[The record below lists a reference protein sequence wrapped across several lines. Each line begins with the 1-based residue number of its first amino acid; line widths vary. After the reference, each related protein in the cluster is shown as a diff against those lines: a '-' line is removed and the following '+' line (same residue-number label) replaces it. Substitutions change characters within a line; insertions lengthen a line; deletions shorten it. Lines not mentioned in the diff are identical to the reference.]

1 MKKLF
6 TLLSVIML
14 SFSFGYALEK
24 GSVSADPGGS
34 VIDPSNSVTITY
46 NGAGTNFATWAPK
59 CHAHLWLVAK
69 TGETFSKTY
78 TTAWINYNNVGGD
91 PAWNLVP
98 ENQKME
104 KVGSGNTGVYKIT
117 IENLLNYF
125 SVEQADKAK
134 IGQLGI
140 IVRTEWDTSG
150 GKNRTENMFL
160 SVNYNEVPSI
170 TLSLPASVFLDQT
183 ISLNA
188 TPSNVDNPVISYSV
202 KVPGSDSFV
211 AATSPYQPSEIGT
224 YTFKAEVAE
233 SGDPA
238 VLATDTK
245 NVVVKAVPDPIVIK
259 GKVPESWTN
268 PIHLYVYGTS
278 SDGFK
283 TMTKV
288 GDWYTYTFEYET
300 SVNIVFVNGGDWT
313 GGNANQTVNV
323 ENVTA
328 SACYQVNNE
337 ASGKKTVTQVVCD
350 DDNPSVILTVPAL
363 GFVGESIVFDAI
375 SSNVDNPVI
384 SYFVKVPGSESFV
397 AATSPYQPTE
407 IGTYT
412 FKAEVAESGDP
423 AVLAS
428 DTKDVVVHAASSVVV
443 RLKGIPTSW
452 DANDV
457 HVYYWSEGTGDGF
470 RKMDKKE
477 GYYESTFNN
486 KINLGF
492 LFVNGSDWS
501 TEANQSAN
509 AGSNVTEN
517 TCYKVNEDTDGE
529 GKRTVEAI
537 DCSGIVTGTV
547 SNHLDNFTLS
557 VSNKTITANFAG
569 VSNVELYSMTGQLLQ
584 KLTANKQFSQTLNT
598 GIYVL
603 RIDGESH
610 KVVVR

>member
-6 TLLSVIML
+6 TLILV
-14 SFSFGYALEK
+14 ALV
-24 GSVSADPGGS
+24 SVSAFSVNITGGTKLYLKPNSNWRTDGARFAAYYYGDGDAWVSMTFIENHGGYPVYEAISPAGKNFTNVIFCRMKPSDPANNWG
-34 VIDPSNSVTITY
+34 NKLNQTNNLTY
-46 NGAGTNFATWAPK
+46 DGTNNCFQVASGTWDGATTTWS
-59 CHAHLWLVAK
+59 V
-69 TGETFSKTY
+69 Y
-78 TTAWINYNNVGGD
+78 TPPVVLT
-91 PAWNLVP
+91 P
-98 ENQKME
+98 
-104 KVGSGNTGVYKIT
+104 
-117 IENLLNYF
+117 
-125 SVEQADKAK
+125 SVV
-134 IGQLGI
+134 LT
-140 IVRTEWDTSG
+140 V
-150 GKNRTENMFL
+150 
-160 SVNYNEVPSI
+160 
-170 TLSLPASVFLDQT
+170 PASVFLDQT

-188 TPSNVDNPVISYSV
+188 TPSNVDNPVITYSV
-202 KVPGSDSFV
+202 KVPGSESFV
-211 AATSPYQPSEIGT
+211 VATSPYQPTVTGT
-224 YTFKAEVAE
+224 YTFKAEVTE
-233 SGDPA
+233 NGSGP

-245 NVVVKAVPDPIVIK
+245 DVVVKAVLDPIVIK

-268 PIHLYVYGTS
+268 PIHLYVFGTS
-278 SDGFK
+278 SSNGFK

-300 SVNIVFVNGGDWT
+300 SVNIIFVNGGDWT

-397 AATSPYQPTE
+397 AATSPYELTE

-412 FKAEVAESGDP
+412 FKAEVAEDGDP
-423 AVLAS
+423 TVLAS

-457 HVYYWSEGTGDGF
+457 HVHYWSDGTGGGF
-470 RKMDKKE
+470 IKMDKKE

-492 LFVNGSDWS
+492 LFVSGNDWS
-501 TEANQSAN
+501 TNNMQSAN

-517 TCYKVNEDTDGE
+517 TCYKVNEDTDVE

-584 KLTANKQFSQTLNT
+584 KVTANKQFSQTLNT

>member
-1 MKKLF
+1 MF
-6 TLLSVIML
+6 VR
-14 SFSFGYALEK
+14 K
-24 GSVSADPGGS
+24 GGTTIWYTGSNSYLQPGGKFQGANLGNVTDNFILGGQLEVYKPQTTIAKMAYKIDSGSQVDIEMPYKAASGNNSKHEGEGTVSIAGLSPGTHTIEVWFRHTASGTS
-34 VIDPSNSVTITY
+34 VYDNNGGPNYKATFTIVATPTIT
-46 NGAGTNFATWAPK
+46 
-59 CHAHLWLVAK
+59 L
-69 TGETFSKTY
+69 
-78 TTAWINYNNVGGD
+78 TA
-91 PAWNLVP
+91 
-98 ENQKME
+98 
-104 KVGSGNTGVYKIT
+104 
-117 IENLLNYF
+117 
-125 SVEQADKAK
+125 
-134 IGQLGI
+134 
-140 IVRTEWDTSG
+140 
-150 GKNRTENMFL
+150 
-160 SVNYNEVPSI
+160 
-170 TLSLPASVFLDQT
+170 PASVFVDETVTL
-183 ISLNA
+183 SA
-188 TPSNVDNPVISYSV
+188 TAGNVTNPVITYSV
-202 KVPGSDSFV
+202 KVPGSESFV
-211 AATSPYQPSEIGT
+211 AATSPYQPTEIGT

-245 NVVVKAVPDPIVIK
+245 DVVVKAVPDPIVIK

-268 PIHLYVYGTS
+268 PIHLFVFGTS

-300 SVNIVFVNGGDWT
+300 SVNIIFVNGSTWNGDP
-313 GGNANQTVNV
+313 NQTVNV

-397 AATSPYQPTE
+397 AATSPYELTE

-412 FKAEVAESGDP
+412 FKAEVAEDGDP

-457 HVYYWSEGTGDGF
+457 HVYYWSDGTGGGF
-470 RKMDKKE
+470 IKMDKKE
-477 GYYESTFNN
+477 GYFEYTFNN

-492 LFVNGSDWS
+492 LFVSGDNFTTFD
-501 TEANQSAN
+501 NQSAN

-569 VSNVELYSMTGQLLQ
+569 VSNVELYSISGQLLQ